1 MKQKFHETE
10 NLKTKLPF
18 NLQFFAEGDDLESE
32 PEPKPDNEPKPDD
45 EPQLTAEEQLQQLML
60 ENAKLKKS
68 FDRASSEAAD
78 FKKKYNATL
87 SDAQKAS
94 QEKAEKEAER
104 EEQFNKLLRENSVN
118 KLAKNFLSLGYTA
131 EMAEKAATAQYDND
145 TDTLF
150 KIQNDHQSALVKEKE
165 AEWLKSRPLPKT
177 GTGEGEGEKDPFLA
191 GFDS

>member
-1 MKQKFHETE
+1 MKQKFGETE
-10 NLKTKLPF
+10 NSKTKLPF
-18 NLQFFAEGDDLESE
+18 NLQFFAEGDDPESGT
-32 PEPKPDNEPKPDD
+32 EPKPDNEPKPDD
-45 EPQLTAEEQLQQLML
+45 EPQPTAEEQLQQLML

-68 FDRASSEAAD
+68 FDKASSEAAD

-165 AEWLKSRPLPKT
+165 AEWLKSRPVPKT

>member
-1 MKQKFHETE
+1 MKEKFSETE
-10 NLKTKLPF
+10 NLKPKFPL
-18 NLQFFAEGDDLESE
+18 NLQFFAEGDDQE
-32 PEPKPDNEPKPDD
+32 PETTPKAGEEPGEVD
-45 EPQLTAEEQLQQLML
+45 EPSLSTEEQIQQLML

-94 QEKAEKEAER
+94 LEKAEKEAER
-104 EEQFNKLLRENSVN
+104 DELLKNLTRENTVN
-118 KLAKNFLSLGYTA
+118 KLAKNFLTLGYTA
-131 EMAEKAATAQYDND
+131 DMAEKAAAAQYDND

-150 KIQNDHQSALVKEKE
+150 KIYNEHQSARDRQKE
-165 AEWLKSRPLPKT
+165 AEWLKSRPAPQT
-177 GTGEGEGEKDPFLA
+177 GTDEGDGKKDPFVE